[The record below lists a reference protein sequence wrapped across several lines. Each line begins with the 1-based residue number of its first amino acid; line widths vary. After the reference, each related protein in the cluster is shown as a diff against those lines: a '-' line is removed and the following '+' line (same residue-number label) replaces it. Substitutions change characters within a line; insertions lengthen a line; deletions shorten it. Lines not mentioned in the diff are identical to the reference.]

1 MTRGRMRI
9 LERKGK
15 KSETWETNKKT
26 DQKKE
31 EKKKEK
37 VAALSSLFL

>member
-15 KSETWETNKKT
+15 KSETETNKKT
-26 DQKKE
+26 DQKK